1 MFVISHV
8 FITYLLIT
16 YITILG
22 SIRRTRITYCGFF
35 HNISKSILY
44 QPREIH
50 RVERTVPD
58 RQESGNIFIE
68 LFLVVTAVVTAV
80 MR

>member
-1 MFVISHV
+1 MFVLSQI
-8 FITYLLIT
+8 FITNLLIT
-16 YITILG
+16 YTTILG

-35 HNISKSILY
+35 HSISKSILY
-44 QPREIH
+44 QHREIH

-58 RQESGNIFIE
+58 LQESGNIFIE
-68 LFLVVTAVVTAV
+68 LFLVVTAV

>member
-1 MFVISHV
+1 MFVISQV

-58 RQESGNIFIE
+58 LQESGNIFIE
-68 LFLVVTAVVTAV
+68 LFLAVTAV